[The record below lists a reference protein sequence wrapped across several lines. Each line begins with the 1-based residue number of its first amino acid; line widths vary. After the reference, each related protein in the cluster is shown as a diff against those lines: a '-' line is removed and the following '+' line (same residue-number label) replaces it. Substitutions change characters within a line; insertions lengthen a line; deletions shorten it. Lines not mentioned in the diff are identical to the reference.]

1 MARTEAGGT
10 KADEIHARLR
20 ADVLAGRLRPGQ
32 RLKFPDLIAAHG
44 TSAGVLREALGRLV
58 SQGLAQV
65 QPHQGFVV
73 TPLSH
78 RDLQELTA
86 ARVALEVLVFRRAVE
101 DGDLAW
107 ETRVLSAHH
116 VLERTPMADPDAPG
130 QLTDTW
136 AAAHA
141 DFHRALLEGCPNR
154 RLLEMALAL
163 REEAELY
170 RRWSVSLGDEPDRDI
185 AGEHRAL
192 RDAAVARE
200 PERAGRLLAEHIEH
214 TAGLLVTCATD
225 EHVPR
230 HQAGDV
236 A

>member
-1 MARTEAGGT
+1 MAKSGSGGT
-10 KADEIHARLR
+10 RADEVYARLR
-20 ADVLAGRLRPGQ
+20 TEVLAGRSRPGQ
-32 RLKFPDLIAAHG
+32 RLKFPELIATYG
-44 TSAGVLREALGRLV
+44 VSAGVLREALGRLV

-78 RDLQELTA
+78 SDLRELTA
-86 ARVALEVLVFRRAVE
+86 ARVDLEVLVFRRAVE

-107 ETRVLSAHH
+107 ESRVMAAHH
-116 VLERTPMADPDAPG
+116 LLERTPLHTPDEQD
-130 QLTDTW
+130 QLSDEW

-141 DFHRALLEGCPNR
+141 DFHRALLEGCGNR
-154 RLLEMALAL
+154 RLLEMASSL

-170 RRWSVSLGDEPDRDI
+170 RRWSVSLGNEPDRDV

-192 RDAAVARE
+192 RDAAMARDPAE
-200 PERAGRLLAEHIEH
+200 AGRLLAEHIQH
-214 TAGLLVTCATD
+214 TADLLVTCATD
-225 EHVPR
+225 EHSSSEPSS
-230 HQAGDV
+230 DV